1 MASSS
6 RPPLGP
12 RLRQARIDAGLTQ
25 AELAERAGVADAT
38 LSRIERGRLVPSIT
52 LTTRIATALGVTV
65 DALVS
70 GPKSS
75 QTKPRG
81 LRRSETRLLAT
92 VRDLDEAVVDDI
104 NRGLRLI
111 MAAARRS
118 ARKSTAG

>member
-38 LSRIERGRLVPSIT
+38 LSRIERSRLVPSVT
-52 LTTRIATALGVTV
+52 LATRIANALGMSV
-65 DALVS
+65 DALLS
-70 GPKSS
+70 GPAAS
-75 QTKPRG
+75 QAKPRG
-81 LRRSETRLLAT
+81 LRRSESKLLAT
-92 VRDLDEAVVDDI
+92 VRDLDDSVVDDI

-111 MAAARRS
+111 MAAARR
-118 ARKSTAG
+118 AVRK